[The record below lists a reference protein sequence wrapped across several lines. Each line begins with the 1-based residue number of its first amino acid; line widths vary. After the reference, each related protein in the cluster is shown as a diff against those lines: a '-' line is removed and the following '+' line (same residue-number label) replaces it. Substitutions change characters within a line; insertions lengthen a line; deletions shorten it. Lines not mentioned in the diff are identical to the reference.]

1 MDFFFVLPLNIF
13 SIQMYK
19 YNENRVNEKVEKN
32 VREKAEKNVR
42 EKALLKAQ
50 ENANNALYEA
60 VTQIHKDANRT
71 IKDGVKEI
79 YKVTAEAINLNSND
93 QVDDYTRSLSN
104 IGKKILRAS
113 VL

>member
-19 YNENRVNEKVEKN
+19 SNENKVNEKV
-32 VREKAEKNVR
+32 EKNVR

-50 ENANNALYEA
+50 ENANNALCEA
-60 VTQIHKDANRT
+60 VRQIHKDANRT

-79 YKVTAEAINLNSND
+79 CEVTAEAINLNSID
-93 QVDDYTRSLSN
+93 QVDDYTHSLSN